1 MSQPHLVEL
10 LPHDPSWAQQ
20 AAHEAFRWQQALG
33 GRLLRVHHIGS
44 TAIPGIVAKPVL
56 DLIPEFADLAVLDE
70 SRGTI
75 EALGYAWW
83 GEYGL
88 PGRRYCTLSE
98 PQSGRR
104 LVHAHCY
111 AHGAAHGPAEIERHL
126 AFRDYLIAHA
136 EIAQEYAAEKARCR
150 ALHGDDSS
158 AYSQAKDAWIR
169 PVQKTALGW
178 FCNRPSAEG

>member
-1 MSQPHLVEL
+1 MLKPHPVEL
-10 LPHDPSWAQQ
+10 VPHDPNWAHQ
-20 AAHEAFRWQQALG
+20 AAHEAFRWQQAFG

-56 DLIPEFADLAVLDE
+56 DLIPEFTDLAALDE
-70 SRGTI
+70 SRETI

-98 PQSGRR
+98 PQAGLR

-111 AHGAAHGPAEIERHL
+111 AHGAACGAGEIERHL
-126 AFRDYLIAHA
+126 AFRDYLIAHPEAA
-136 EIAQEYAAEKARCR
+136 EEYAAEKARCR
-150 ALHGDDSS
+150 ALHADDSS
-158 AYSQAKDAWIR
+158 AYSLAKHAWIQ
-169 PVQKTALGW
+169 PIQAAALDW
-178 FCNRPSAEG
+178 FRNRPSAEH

>member
-1 MSQPHLVEL
+1 MSKPHSVEL
-10 LPHDPSWAQQ
+10 SPHDPNWAQQ
-20 AAHEAFRWQQALG
+20 VAEETLRWQHALG
-33 GRLLRVHHIGS
+33 ARLLQVHHIGS
-44 TAIPGIVAKPVL
+44 TSIPGIVAKPVL

-70 SRGTI
+70 SRSAI

-111 AHGAAHGPAEIERHL
+111 AHGSAEIARHL
-126 AFRDYLIAHA
+126 AFRDYLIAHP
-136 EIAQEYAAEKARCR
+136 EVAQEYAAEKARCR
-150 ALHGDDSS
+150 ALHAADSS
-158 AYSQAKDAWIR
+158 AYSQAKHAWIQ
-169 PVQKTALGW
+169 PIQAAALDW
-178 FCNRPSAEG
+178 FRNRPSAEH